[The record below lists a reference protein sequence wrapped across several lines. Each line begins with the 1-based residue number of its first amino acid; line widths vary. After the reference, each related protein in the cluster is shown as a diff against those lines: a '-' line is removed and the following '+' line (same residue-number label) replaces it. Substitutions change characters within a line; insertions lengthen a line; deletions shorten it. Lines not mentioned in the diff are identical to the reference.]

1 MASNKLSVAF
11 RPLNEADFQ
20 VRYGIILDSVTNNPR
35 LPEPWHGSVPGSA
48 QLRAEADDYREL
60 QQAVQRR
67 DFGQVDKRD
76 QARERLTRSLQR
88 LAGFVELVANGEQEV
103 LESSGFEIRRDPG
116 RTAGSSSGGS
126 SALRIN
132 PPEGFRVGRGPHT
145 GSLEVD
151 ASPQRG
157 AIAYE
162 IQITRGDPSQ
172 EEGWKQ
178 ALIVPKVRHLLIDKL
193 PAGVTWVRLRAVG
206 VNGEV
211 GPWTSPISVIVG

>member
-11 RPLNEADFQ
+11 RPLNEAEFQ
-20 VRYGIILDSVTNNPR
+20 ARYGIILDSVTNNPR
-35 LPEPWHGSVPGSA
+35 LPEPWHESVPGTV
-48 QLRAEADDYREL
+48 QLRAEVNDYREL

-76 QARERLTRSLQR
+76 QARERLTLSLQR
-88 LAGFVELVANGEQEV
+88 VAGFVELVAKGDLEV
-103 LESSGFEIRRDPG
+103 LKSSGFEIRRDPG
-116 RTAGSSSGGS
+116 RAAGSSGGS

-132 PPEGFRVGRGPHT
+132 PPEGFRVGRGPHG

-162 IQITRGDPSQ
+162 IQITRGDPGQ

-178 ALIVPKVRHLLIDKL
+178 ALIVPKVRQVLIDNL

-206 VNGEV
+206 ASGAV
-211 GPWTSPISVIVG
+211 GPWTSPLSVIVG